1 MHFKT
6 MVIFTEEFLNTKK
19 TTQCFGRSF
28 SWPRNNETDSYLDYD
43 TLASE
48 CLFPFSSET
57 TALSFYKTESQII
70 EDFEKNLSTLSETPL
85 GKLYKKS
92 VLSFVMHVLKTI
104 QDKKL
109 HNETLTMK
117 YSLFAKEY
125 EQKKY
130 ISKEEIKKKAIAEVS
145 YSSKH
150 FKRGELGFYTT
161 LNDKAFFKNKKIL
174 HINENER
181 RAEKNTLPTTTGFFV
196 DEFKLTPDN
205 VRDLYA
211 NFVVVDGEEVF
222 CESFIPYN
230 CAKKTYKNIY
240 EFSEL
245 VLDKRG
251 PNDFIVFY
259 DCYA

>member
-1 MHFKT
+1 MNFKT

-19 TTQCFGRSF
+19 TTQCFERSF

-43 TLASE
+43 TLANE
-48 CLFPFSSET
+48 CLLPFSRET

-70 EDFEKNLSTLSETPL
+70 EDFEKNLSNLSETPL

-92 VLSFVMHVLKTI
+92 ILSFTIHVLKTI

-109 HNETLTMK
+109 QNEILATK
-117 YSLFAKEY
+117 QNLFAKEY
-125 EQKKY
+125 EQTNCV
-130 ISKEEIKKKAIAEVS
+130 SKEQIKKEAIIEMS
-145 YSSKH
+145 FNNKY

-161 LNDKAFFKNKKIL
+161 LNDKAFFKNKRIL
-174 HINENER
+174 RINEDDKI
-181 RAEKNTLPTTTGFFV
+181 AEKNTLPTTVGFFAN
-196 DEFKLTPDN
+196 EFKITPDN
-205 VRDLYA
+205 AKDLYA